1 MASYIE
7 HAVRTLR
14 ESTAETQVRLLLGIS
29 DDHELVED
37 RVRGLGGTVH
47 EQIGHA
53 TLEISVSENRVDD
66 VCEIEGVKSVELD
79 ESDVYTHSGDVET
92 GNL

>member
-7 HAVRTLR
+7 HAVRALR
-14 ESTAETQVRLLLGIS
+14 DSTAETRVRLLLGIS
-29 DDHELVED
+29 GEQDLVED

-53 TLEISVSENRVDD
+53 TLEISVSQNRVDD
-66 VCEIEGVKSVELD
+66 VCELEGVKSVELD
-79 ESDVYTHSGDVET
+79 ESDVYTHSGDAET
-92 GNL
+92 GNP